1 MHENTRRVA
10 RWSVDAFAAFWA
22 DPDASRVAPVLTQ
35 DVRGYW
41 PWSNVPVQGVTEYV
55 EHIAKIIAYVPGIR
69 LTVGEHATNGD
80 STFVRWVMHGN
91 GANGPFEL
99 SGIDRLILRDG
110 LVVENLIRF
119 DSGQLQALVGRKP
132 FWV

>member
-1 MHENTRRVA
+1 MQEERKQVA

-22 DPDASRVAPVLTQ
+22 DPQARLVAPMLTQ

-41 PWSNVPVQGVTEYV
+41 PWSSEPVQGVSEYV
-55 EHIAKIIAYVPGIR
+55 ESIAEIIAYVPEIR

-80 STFVRWVMHGN
+80 SAFVRWVMHGK
-91 GANGPFEL
+91 GANGKFEL

-110 LVVENLIRF
+110 LVVENLVRF
-119 DSGQLQALVGRKP
+119 DSEQLQALVGQKG